1 MLRKAIAAAA
11 IAVVTAV
18 LVACS
23 TSPTPTPVPT
33 PTPTATPTP
42 TPTPTPVPWYMNIF
56 DEETLENVKST
67 ACRLP
72 TALAKRAVNEAAER
86 IGVAEFTE
94 REIQEL
100 YEWLCGD
107 AADN

>member
-23 TSPTPTPVPT
+23 ASPT
-33 PTPTATPTP
+33 ATP
-42 TPTPTPVPWYMNIF
+42 TPTPTPVPWYMTIF
-56 DEETLENVKST
+56 DEETLETVKGT

-72 TALAKRAVNEAAER
+72 IALAKGVVNEAAER

-94 REIQEL
+94 RETEEL

-107 AADN
+107 VADN

>member
-23 TSPTPTPVPT
+23 ASPT
-33 PTPTATPTP
+33 ATP
-42 TPTPTPVPWYMNIF
+42 TPTPTPVPWYMTIF
-56 DEETLENVKST
+56 DEETLETVKGT

-72 TALAKRAVNEAAER
+72 IALAKRAVNEAAER

-94 REIQEL
+94 RETEEL

-107 AADN
+107 VADN

>member
-23 TSPTPTPVPT
+23 ASPT
-33 PTPTATPTP
+33 ATP

-56 DEETLENVKST
+56 DEETLENVKGT

-72 TALAKRAVNEAAER
+72 IALAKRAVNEAAER

-94 REIQEL
+94 RETEEL

-107 AADN
+107 VADN

>member
-23 TSPTPTPVPT
+23 ASPT
-33 PTPTATPTP
+33 A
-42 TPTPTPVPWYMNIF
+42 TPTPVPWYMTIF
-56 DEETLENVKST
+56 DEETLETVKGT

-72 TALAKRAVNEAAER
+72 IALAKRAVNEAAER

-94 REIQEL
+94 RETEEL

-107 AADN
+107 VADN

>member
-23 TSPTPTPVPT
+23 AS
-33 PTPTATPTP
+33 PTATPTP
-42 TPTPTPVPWYMNIF
+42 TPTPIPWYMTIF
-56 DEETLENVKST
+56 DEETLETVKGT

-72 TALAKRAVNEAAER
+72 IALAKRAVNEAAER
-86 IGVAEFTE
+86 IGVAAFTE
-94 REIQEL
+94 RETEEL

-107 AADN
+107 VADN

>member
-1 MLRKAIAAAA
+1 MLRKAIAATA

-23 TSPTPTPVPT
+23 ASPT
-33 PTPTATPTP
+33 ATP
-42 TPTPTPVPWYMNIF
+42 TPTPTPVPWYMSIF
-56 DEETLENVKST
+56 DEETLENVKGT

-72 TALAKRAVNEAAER
+72 IALAKRAVNEAAER
-86 IGVAEFTE
+86 IGVAAFTE
-94 REIQEL
+94 RETEEL

-107 AADN
+107 VADN

>member
-1 MLRKAIAAAA
+1 MLRKAIVAAA

-23 TSPTPTPVPT
+23 ASP
-33 PTPTATPTP
+33 TPTP
-42 TPTPTPVPWYMNIF
+42 TPTPTPWYMNIF
-56 DEETLENVKST
+56 DGETLENVKGT

-72 TALAKRAVNEAAER
+72 IALAKRAVNEAAER

-94 REIQEL
+94 RETEEL
-100 YEWLCGD
+100 YEWLCGNV
-107 AADN
+107 ADN

>member
-23 TSPTPTPVPT
+23 ASPT
-33 PTPTATPTP
+33 ATP
-42 TPTPTPVPWYMNIF
+42 TPTPTPVPWYMTIF
-56 DEETLENVKST
+56 DEETLENVKGT

-72 TALAKRAVNEAAER
+72 IALAKRAVNEGAER
-86 IGVAEFTE
+86 IGVAGFTE
-94 REIQEL
+94 RETEEL
-100 YEWLCGD
+100 
-107 AADN
+107 

>member
-1 MLRKAIAAAA
+1 MLRKAIAVTA

-23 TSPTPTPVPT
+23 AS
-33 PTPTATPTP
+33 P
-42 TPTPTPVPWYMNIF
+42 TPTPTPVPWYMTIF
-56 DEETLENVKST
+56 DEETLENVKGT

-72 TALAKRAVNEAAER
+72 IALAKRAVNEAAER

-94 REIQEL
+94 RETEEL

-107 AADN
+107 VADN